1 MSNSKKITDLAAY
14 TDSQVQPNDL
24 LFITDIAAQ
33 ETKRIT
39 SLDLA
44 DYVISTKSSSIFNGN
59 YTGSFTGS
67 FTGSLLG
74 TSSWSIKSISASFA
88 DKSTTASY
96 ALVSNADLSAI
107 NGTNL
112 GSYGEGVFKQKSG
125 DTFQFKRIGQ
135 GDNITVSVDP
145 SDSDVIVITANIGT
159 TPGGSAGQVQF
170 VSNANTF
177 AGNSNFTWDAT
188 NNNKLTVVGG
198 INSTSFTSSLS
209 NQVGY
214 LGTSSYSVSSSNSTN
229 ASFANNSISSSYA
242 LTSSY
247 SLSGSYA
254 LSASYVPTSQI
265 GGLKAIWYGKIW
277 YDGTKSAYNGYSV
290 TPYFTNG
297 FSSPISYY
305 YGSNGTTISFTFT
318 TNAINAN
325 YLVLIDNL
333 KVYTHQGY
341 PDAYVN
347 DPTVLNPTGF
357 TITISNWNSTST
369 SYREFSVS
377 VYDLPNQKV

>member
-1 MSNSKKITDLAAY
+1 MSTSKKITDLAAY
-14 TDSQVQPNDL
+14 TDTQVQSNDL
-24 LFITDIAAQ
+24 LFITDVANQ
-33 ETKRIT
+33 ETKKIT
-39 SLDLA
+39 AIDVA
-44 DYVISTKSSSIFNGN
+44 DYVISAKSSSIYNGN

-67 FTGSLLG
+67 FTGSLFG
-74 TSSWSIKSISASFA
+74 TSSWSNKSISASFA

-125 DTFQFKRIGQ
+125 NTFQFKRIGQ
-135 GDNITVSVDP
+135 GNNIIVGLDP
-145 SDSDVIVITANIGT
+145 TDSDVITITANIGT

-177 AGNSNFTWDAT
+177 AGNSNFTWDVT

-242 LTSSY
+242 LTSSN
-247 SLSGSYA
+247 SFSSSYA

-265 GGLKAIWYGKIW
+265 GGLKAVWRGRIW
-277 YDGTKSAYNGYSV
+277 YDTSKSAYNGYTVEPS
-290 TPYFTNG
+290 FCNG
-297 FSSPISYY
+297 FSSPVSTY
-305 YGSNGTTISFTFT
+305 YGSNYSTINFTFT
-318 TNAINAN
+318 SNSTNSN
-325 YLVLIDNL
+325 YLVLVNNYQNSSYGAT
-333 KVYTHQGY
+333 VA
-341 PDAYVN
+341 PYVVE
-347 DPTVLNPTGF
+347 PTVVSNTGF
-357 TITISNWNSTST
+357 TLTISNWDSV
-369 SYREFSVS
+369 SYTTRQFSVM